1 MAIIRSSLLCL
12 GIAALLAPAQAP
24 AQANY
29 PGSKP
34 ITLIVPYAPGN
45 TDIIARIYFTQV
57 GKDTKWP
64 IIYDY
69 KPGAAGHIGANLAA
83 KSAPDGHTMLMISS
97 SLTFGHLR
105 KKKLPYDWRTDLIP
119 TYQLTA
125 TSLMLMVN
133 AKHPAKSV
141 KEYVAWAK
149 ANPGKLNYGVVG
161 TGGITHLVGM
171 LMHDQMGIDVN
182 YVPYKGFGPVAGD
195 LAAGTLHA
203 AMPSYK
209 AVYGLVSE
217 GKIRP
222 LAMSMNKARNKHL
235 PQLRSIAEEG
245 YPDFNYVS
253 WMGIFFPKG
262 TPPAIMNRMN
272 VELNK
277 STRAPDVIK
286 GFDDLGDGIGGG
298 TPEEFK
304 RVVLDTSERLSK
316 LIIDKNIDLD

>member
-1 MAIIRSSLLCL
+1 MTRTRMTLLCL
-12 GIAALLAPAQAP
+12 SAALLAPMQVQ

-29 PGSKP
+29 PNKP
-34 ITLIVPYAPGN
+34 ITLVVPYAPGN
-45 TDIIARIYFTQV
+45 TDIIARIYLNQV

-64 IIYDY
+64 FTYDY
-69 KPGAAGHIGANLAA
+69 KPGAAGHIGANVAA
-83 KSAPDGHTMLMISS
+83 RATPDGYTMLMISS
-97 SLTFGHLR
+97 SLTFGHLL
-105 KKKLPYDWRTDLIP
+105 KNKPAYDWRTDLIP

-133 AKHPAKSV
+133 ANHPAKSI

-171 LMHDQMGIDVN
+171 LMHEQMGIEVN
-182 YVPYKGFGPVAGD
+182 YVPYKGFGPVATD
-195 LAAGTLHA
+195 LAAGVLHA

-209 AVYGLVSE
+209 AVYGLINE

-222 LAMSMNKARNKHL
+222 LGMSMAKARNKSL
-235 PQLRSIAEEG
+235 PNLKSVAEEG
-245 YPDFNYVS
+245 YPDFNYIS

-262 TPPAIMNRMN
+262 TPPAVMSRMN
-272 VELNK
+272 AELNK
-277 STRAPDVIK
+277 ATKAPEVIK

-304 RVVLDTSERLSK
+304 KVVLDTSERLSK
-316 LIIDKNIDLD
+316 IIIEKNIDL